1 MTCQV
6 GSRLAVM
13 AKTRWLDESE
23 MRAWLGYRR
32 MQLLLNARVNR
43 DLARDSG
50 LSEPD
55 YDVLSNLSA
64 APDRRG
70 RLSELAARML
80 WSQSRLSHHI
90 SRMEQRGLVARE
102 ECESDGRGSVIALTE
117 HGLRHTAESCA
128 RARDVG
134 APPRHR
140 PAVAGADRG
149 AGRHQRDGRRAS
161 RRVRGRG
168 AVAVRSRPQPLSY
181 QRMRTDRQR
190 SATVRSPVTSTTA
203 GRFHSHR

>member
-1 MTCQV
+1 
-6 GSRLAVM
+6 M

-32 MQLLLNARVNR
+32 MHLLLNARVNR

-64 APDRRG
+64 AADRRG
-70 RLSELAARML
+70 RLSELATRML

-102 ECESDGRGSVIALTE
+102 ECESDGRGSVIALTT
-117 HGLRHTAESCA
+117 HGLRTLQKAAPEHVMSVRRHVIDLLTPEQIEALGDISETVVAHLAESESEA
-128 RARDVG
+128 EALSQSQSRARN
-134 APPRHR
+134 R
-140 PAVAGADRG
+140 
-149 AGRHQRDGRRAS
+149 
-161 RRVRGRG
+161 
-168 AVAVRSRPQPLSY
+168 
-181 QRMRTDRQR
+181 
-190 SATVRSPVTSTTA
+190 
-203 GRFHSHR
+203 